1 MCDIFTWVR
10 ARLGWARCGRYALI
24 GRPYDA
30 LQGIEPLSH
39 AEGGRM
45 GRVALERHGSPAHGS
60 RRKHG
65 YSVSMATGTTTDVRP
80 RENCIAPDIA
90 FIVWTTFSTYTRLVL
105 QYGLVGQLLP
115 DG

>member
-1 MCDIFTWVR
+1 M
-10 ARLGWARCGRYALI
+10 WAVCFDWASLY
-24 GRPYDA
+24 A

-45 GRVALERHGSPAHGS
+45 GRVALERHGSRAHGS

-90 FIVWTTFSTYTRLVL
+90 FIVWT
-105 QYGLVGQLLP
+105 YGLRFLPTPDWCYSTVWLAKCYPLRVYLL
-115 DG
+115 

>member
-1 MCDIFTWVR
+1 M
-10 ARLGWARCGRYALI
+10 WAVCFDWASLY
-24 GRPYDA
+24 A

-45 GRVALERHGSPAHGS
+45 GRVALERHGSRAHGS

-80 RENCIAPDIA
+80 RENCIAPDIR
-90 FIVWTTFSTYTRLVL
+90 IHSMDYVG
-105 QYGLVGQLLP
+105 YGLVVPFPAYGFALWLRIMKI
-115 DG
+115 

>member
-1 MCDIFTWVR
+1 M
-10 ARLGWARCGRYALI
+10 WAVCFDWASLY
-24 GRPYDA
+24 A

-45 GRVALERHGSPAHGS
+45 GRVALERHGSRAHGS

-65 YSVSMATGTTTDVRP
+65 YSVSMATDTTTDVRP
-80 RENCIAPDIA
+80 RENCRAPDIA

-105 QYGLVGQLLP
+105 QYGLVGQMLP
-115 DG
+115 P